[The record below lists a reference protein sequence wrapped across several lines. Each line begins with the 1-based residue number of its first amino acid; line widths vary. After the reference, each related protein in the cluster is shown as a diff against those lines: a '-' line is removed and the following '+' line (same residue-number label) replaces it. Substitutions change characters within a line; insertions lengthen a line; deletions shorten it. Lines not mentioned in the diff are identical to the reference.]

1 MKKLHYI
8 NKIINSLALI
18 LIICL
23 VTQSCAKVFYS
34 PQAFE
39 KAKAHKILAILPPT
53 VSIAAKKKTDVGA
66 IKEQQKTESLNFQKE
81 MHAWLLKRQMKG
93 QFSCEF
99 QDPDYTNVKLRKAGY
114 PEEPLTTG
122 EICEI
127 LNVDGV
133 IKSNFGLSKPMS
145 NSAAVALT
153 FFYPYFWGP
162 TNEVRIN
169 YTISDCDSE
178 KLIFSYDD
186 KYSGGLGSSTSRLV
200 NVLMRRI
207 SKKIPH
213 YNF

>member
-1 MKKLHYI
+1 MKKLHHI
-8 NKIINSLALI
+8 NKTINSLALI
-18 LIICL
+18 IIICL

-34 PQAFE
+34 PQAFDR
-39 KAKAHKILAILPPT
+39 AKKHEVLAILPPT
-53 VSIAAKKKTDVGA
+53 VSIAAKKKTDADA

-99 QDPDYTNVKLRKAGY
+99 QEPDYTNAKLRKAGY

-127 LNVDGV
+127 LNVDGL

-145 NSAAVALT
+145 NGAAIALT
-153 FFYPYFWGP
+153 LLVGSGGA

-169 YTISDCDSE
+169 YTISDCDSK
-178 KLIFSYDD
+178 KLIFSYDH

-200 NVLMRRI
+200 DGLMRQI
-207 SKKIPH
+207 SKKMPH
-213 YNF
+213 YNY